1 MAAKTKA
8 ADKSSYKVTFGVRR
22 GGKHKKSHSPKGQR
36 PKKYR
41 GQGR

>member
-1 MAAKTKA
+1 MASKNKVADNKA
-8 ADKSSYKVTFGVRR
+8 YKVTFGVRR
-22 GGKHKKSHSPKGQR
+22 CGKHKKSHSPKGQR